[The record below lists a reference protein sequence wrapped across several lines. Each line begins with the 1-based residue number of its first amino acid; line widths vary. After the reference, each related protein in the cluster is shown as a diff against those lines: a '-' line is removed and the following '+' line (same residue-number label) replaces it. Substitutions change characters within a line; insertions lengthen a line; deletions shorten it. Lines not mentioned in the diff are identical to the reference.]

1 MTATAVKVPLHEFA
15 ADLARQHLA
24 APRQRL
30 AAAYG
35 KKLKRHL
42 NARLESMVARVAALP
57 STVHVQFVGLDWLD
71 QNQHIIRGAVDQIAS
86 DLPRGY
92 VRKLPAIMSSTGDG
106 ELRVKAI
113 SESIIERAVL
123 PLDVSWI
130 EQFLTLYQRELA
142 LSLGELWALPT
153 LLRAEIVEILCD
165 TVDAVLD
172 LANAG
177 ADESLHAPVAANLSA
192 CVISLRT
199 LAATDWLKFVERQS
213 AVERIL
219 ENDPSGSYPSMV
231 PESRNHYREHVERL
245 ARRLGETELAIA
257 ETALKLSQDAPG
269 TASTREHHVGYY
281 LIDHGTDRLKA
292 ALRGKPIR
300 HKSLRRRSGT
310 LNSWA
315 YLLAIGLPTA
325 ASIATL
331 SGVLAAA
338 DIGAVSRG
346 LLMIL
351 AIVPALTIWTEI
363 VNWLLTQIIPPRVLP
378 RLDFSRAI
386 PGACTT
392 VVAIP
397 CMLTSVVEID
407 RLIDTLETNYLGNI
421 DKRLTFVLLSDYTD
435 ADNATLDEDAALLL
449 HAKAG
454 IDTLNARYQDAA
466 RQAFALLHRERLWNE
481 TSGIWM
487 GWERKR
493 GKIAEFN
500 SWLLGADDTNFV
512 LLHGQVEALRKAQY
526 VITLDADNQ
535 LLPGVASELIGALAH
550 PLNRPKFDAAS
561 GRFVAG
567 YTVIQPRVEL
577 HPASANRTVFS
588 RLMSG
593 DVGIDLY
600 HHAVSEAYQDFFGEG
615 IYAGK
620 GIYDVRAFSRSV
632 EGIVPDNAVL
642 SHDLLE
648 GILGRAAL
656 ASDIVVLE
664 NASPNLTAELQRQHR
679 WIRGDWQLLP
689 WLIPIGGAALSG
701 RVDLLGKW
709 KLFDNLRRSLLPA
722 SLLALFLLGWLFLP
736 ENVGAWTLAVAAVPG
751 LTIIYSLAGDIRRS
765 PLRWGTLRS
774 TLIRLS
780 ASNGKKLGQMLVNL
794 AVLPVVAYSTLDAII
809 RTLSRLLITHRN
821 LLEWTPSA
829 QSDWETLGTTLVGSY
844 RRMIAAP
851 VTGSFVCMI
860 AIASDPVVLWPALFG
875 AAWLGAPLLMWFMA
889 RETEDQFLLL
899 ESERAELRKL
909 ARRTW
914 QFYERFVGPET
925 HWLPPDNYQEA
936 PKVALAERTSPT
948 NIGLFLI
955 SAVAAYDLNYFGAM
969 GLLTRIDGTTDT
981 LLRMRRFRGHLFN
994 WYSTRDLSVLEP
1006 AYVSTVDS
1014 GNLMA
1019 ALLICRSA
1027 LLEIEQTSPPH
1038 LRAPAALGDIVANIE
1053 EVLST
1058 NGDQGDGPEAANV
1071 LKILTRIRQC
1081 VADTPKDA
1089 TQWNADLAN
1098 VSDILCAELDH
1109 AVLRLAE
1116 HRGLNWNAERISTL
1130 RTWINQLRHESTTLQ
1145 TEIADRLS
1153 VRRAADESREL
1164 LALRDRLLAR
1174 IDKIVAAT
1182 DFSFLFDANRQLF
1195 HIGYNNT
1202 TGELDASYYD
1212 LLASE
1217 ARTASLIAIAKGDVP
1232 ISHWVHLGRPLRRVG
1247 GMRVV
1252 LSWSA
1257 TAFEYLMPRLFME
1270 TPAHGLLDTSCRAM
1284 IREQRKLARHDRVP
1298 WGVSE
1303 SAYFE
1308 LDDSGH
1314 YKYYA
1319 FGIDSLALRRSAR
1332 PRYVVSP
1339 YASLLAL
1346 PFAPRKV
1353 LNNLESLRAYGC
1365 WGRYG
1370 LYEALD
1376 FGEHPG
1382 AEARPRLVQSFMAH
1396 HQAMIIAALTNFLC
1410 GDSLVRRFHANPEIA
1425 AVEHL
1430 LYEALPRRAQ
1440 DRVIRH
1446 MPPVRPRVVPL
1457 MTSEQVAIP
1466 ADRVDHFVNVVGNG
1480 HLTVRSTGCGSGDIS
1495 WNTYAIT
1502 RWHPRTSGPMGGE
1515 TTYLSDFDAGDLH
1528 ILGAA
1533 DTAGSTAPEFW
1544 CAAHQ
1549 TELHQRFGNILARLS
1564 TSVAPDN
1571 DVALR
1576 RITLTNESRQLR
1588 RIGLTHY
1595 AELVLAPAAEDQRH
1609 PAFNKLF
1616 IESEF
1621 VAEPSAL
1628 LFSRRR
1634 RSAEEAGLCC
1644 AVSVVVPDEYKPTLY
1659 YTCDRRSFLGRTGSY
1674 RKPAALSGSEL
1685 AFDHRTGKGLDP
1697 AAAIGVTIE
1706 VPAGATL
1713 QVLFIT
1719 SVSPDRDQAL
1729 ELIDHFRSP
1738 GRVNFSID
1746 QARRRAAAELTELS
1760 IDSAKI
1766 MRLLEVYADLLWPQ
1780 PLTERAYAN
1789 IHRTESILG
1798 ALWSHGIS
1806 GDYPLC
1812 MVRIRHG
1819 SATAKIEEL
1828 LVLQNYLEKR
1838 GVPIDIVLADESPAS
1853 YAEPVRHRLEELI
1866 DKYRRPHR
1874 RGRAFVLAINNLS
1887 TTERTALDAAALVHI
1902 DTGAKNGFDLRARRD
1917 EVYQDL
1923 PDFVPVRALE
1933 KTTGMDADAIVEPQL
1948 EFDNGYG
1955 GIDAESGDYVIR
1967 VAAKTPTPAPW
1978 INVLANPDF
1987 GSIVSESGSSTTWFQ
2002 NSSEHRLTSW
2012 YNDPVL
2018 DRSGEALYIRD
2029 EETGEFW
2036 SPTPWPAADG
2046 ERYLVRHGAGY
2057 SSFEHVSHRVR
2068 QRVNYFVDKEQPV
2081 KFITLAL
2088 RNTAARPRRLTVTYF
2103 VEWVFGN
2110 YYENTSPYIIPEI
2123 DDERRTLL
2131 ARNALPRFGNDRVAF
2146 VTSTAPLHGFT
2157 TDRREFLGTA
2167 RDPCHPAA
2175 LRRIGLSGEIIAG
2188 AEPCCAYQVHVD
2200 LAAGEEADVTFALG
2214 AADNRAAALA
2224 LAKAVRSEQYVR
2236 DRQAKTQRYWRDMLA
2251 RCRIRTPNKA
2261 LDHLFN
2267 HWLLYQNL
2275 AGRLWGRTGLYQAAG
2290 GFGFRDQLQDSLALL
2305 HVQPELTR
2313 AQIIRACSVQ
2323 FAAGDVLH
2331 WWHEDPKRGVR
2342 TRCSDDLLWLPY
2354 AVSEYLKVTG
2364 ETGLLDETVPY
2375 LAGEPLRAD
2384 EAERYTEYAS
2394 SDRRASV
2401 YEHCCNAIDA
2411 RAVTGRNGL
2420 PLIGSG
2426 DWNDGLNRVGIEGR
2440 GESAWLGWFLADVYT
2455 RFASIA
2461 EQHDDRLRATEL
2473 MRRRTALVAALE
2485 SKTWDGAWY
2494 LRAFYDD
2501 GSSLGASANNEC
2513 KIDLNAQTWPAITGL
2528 ASPERARRALD
2539 SVDEW
2544 LIDEEARLIKLLTPP
2559 FDRTL
2564 KDPGYIKGYPPGVRE
2579 NGGQYTHASTW
2590 AIWAAVRLERPEQ
2603 AMHWADLLNPLL
2615 RVSDKSSA
2623 DHYRGEPYVLPG
2635 DVCGVAAQTGQAGW
2649 TWYTGSAAWLFRI
2662 VLEQILG
2669 FQPVHGKLELHPCV
2683 PRSWSRFSIDY
2694 RFGGSSYA
2702 IEVLDPTGINE
2713 SGASYQLDGKQVSTL
2728 QLVDDNSDH
2737 RVIVSPDKS

>member
-1 MTATAVKVPLHEFA
+1 ME
-15 ADLARQHLA
+15 
-24 APRQRL
+24 
-30 AAAYG
+30 
-35 KKLKRHL
+35 
-42 NARLESMVARVAALP
+42 NMVARVTALP
-57 STVHVQFVGLDWLD
+57 ATIQVQFVGLDWLD
-71 QNQHIIRGAVDQIAS
+71 QNQHIILEAIELIGG

-92 VRKLPAIMSSTGDG
+92 VRKLPAIVSSTGGG

-130 EQFLTLYQRELA
+130 EQFLTLYQRELT
-142 LSLGELWALPT
+142 LTLGELWALPT
-153 LLRAEIVEILCD
+153 LLRAEVVKILCD
-165 TVDAVLD
+165 TVDEGLD
-172 LANAG
+172 LANSG
-177 ADESLHAPVAANLSA
+177 ADESRHAPVAANLSA

-199 LAATDWLKFVERQS
+199 LAAADWLKFVERQS

-219 ENDPSGSYPSMV
+219 ENDPSGSYPTMV
-231 PESRNHYREHVERL
+231 AESRNHYREQVERL
-245 ARRLGETELAIA
+245 ARRLSATEPDIA
-257 ETALKLSQDAPG
+257 ETALKLSQDASG
-269 TASTREHHVGYY
+269 TASAREHHVGYY
-281 LIDHGTDRLKA
+281 LIDHGVDRLTA
-292 ALRGKPIR
+292 VLRGKPVR
-300 HKSLRRRSGT
+300 YKRLRRRSDT
-310 LNSWA
+310 MNSWA

-325 ASIATL
+325 ASIVYL
-331 SGVLAAA
+331 SGMLAAVG
-338 DIGAVSRG
+338 IGAVSRW

-378 RLDFSRAI
+378 KLDFSRAI
-386 PGACTT
+386 PREYTT
-392 VVAIP
+392 VVATP
-397 CMLTSVVEID
+397 CMLTSDVEID
-407 RLIDTLETNYLGNI
+407 RLIGTLETNYLGNN
-421 DKRLTFVLLSDYTD
+421 DERLTFILLSDYTD
-435 ADNATLDEDAALLL
+435 ADNASLDEDAALLR
-449 HAKAG
+449 HAQVG
-454 IDTLNARYQDAA
+454 IDALNARYRDAD
-466 RQAFALLHRERLWNE
+466 RQPFALLHRERLWNE

-493 GKIAEFN
+493 GKIVEFN
-500 SWLLGADDTNFV
+500 SWLLGADNTNFV
-512 LLHGQVEALRKAQY
+512 LLHGQVEALRTAKC

-535 LLPGVASELIGALAH
+535 LLPGVASELVGALAH
-550 PLNRPKFDAAS
+550 PLNRPEFDEAS
-561 GRFVAG
+561 GRFTAG

-600 HHAVSEAYQDFFGEG
+600 HLAVSEAYQDFFGQG

-620 GIYDVRAFSRSV
+620 GIYDIRAFSQSV
-632 EGIVPDNAVL
+632 EGFVPDNAVL

-656 ASDIVVLE
+656 ASDIVILE
-664 NASPNLTAELQRQHR
+664 NASPNLTAELKRQHR

-689 WLIPIGGAALSG
+689 WLVPIGGAALRA

-709 KLFDNLRRSLLPA
+709 KLFDNLRRSLLPV

-736 ENVGAWTLAVAAVPG
+736 EHGGAWTLALALVPG
-751 LTIIYSLAGDIRRS
+751 LAIIYSLAGDIRRS

-780 ASNGKKLGQMLVNL
+780 ASNGKKLGQTLVNL
-794 AVLPVVAYSTLDAII
+794 TVLPVVTYSTLDAII

-829 QSDWETLGTTLVGSY
+829 QSEWETLGTSLAGSY

-851 VTGSFVCMI
+851 VTGTFACMI
-860 AIASDPVVLWPALFG
+860 AVAGDKVVLWPALFG

-889 RETEDQFLLL
+889 REHEDEVLLL
-899 ESERAELRKL
+899 EPERAELRKL

-955 SAVAAYDLNYFGAM
+955 SAVAAYDLNYFGAT
-969 GLLTRIDGTTDT
+969 GLLTRIDGTTEA

-994 WYSTRDLSVLEP
+994 WYSTQDLSVLEP

-1027 LLEIEQTSPPH
+1027 LLEIEQTLPPH
-1038 LRAPAALGDIVANIE
+1038 LRAAAALGDIVANIE
-1053 EVLST
+1053 ETLST
-1058 NGDQGDGPEAANV
+1058 NGNRGDGPEAEHV
-1071 LKILTRIRQC
+1071 LEILTRIRQC
-1081 VADTPKDA
+1081 IADTPKDA
-1089 TQWNADLAN
+1089 TQWNAALAN
-1098 VSDILCAELDH
+1098 VSDALCAELDH
-1109 AVLRLAE
+1109 AVLHLAE
-1116 HRGLNWNAERISTL
+1116 HRGLTWNAERIGAL
-1130 RTWINQLRHESTTLQ
+1130 RTWINQLRHEAATLQ
-1145 TEIADRLS
+1145 TEIVERMADG
-1153 VRRAADESREL
+1153 AAIESREL

-1174 IDKIVAAT
+1174 INTIVAET
-1182 DFSFLFDANRQLF
+1182 DFSFLFDTNRQLF

-1202 TGELDASYYD
+1202 IGELDPSYYD

-1217 ARTASLIAIAKGDVP
+1217 ARIASLIAIAKGDVP
-1232 ISHWVHLGRPLRRVG
+1232 ISHWVHLGRPLRRIG

-1284 IREQRKLARHDRVP
+1284 IREQRKLSRHGRVP

-1319 FGIDSLALRRSAR
+1319 FGVDSLALRRSTR

-1346 PFAPRKV
+1346 PFDPRRV
-1353 LNNLESLRAYGC
+1353 LDNLESLRAYGC

-1376 FGEHPG
+1376 FGEQPS

-1396 HQAMIIAALTNFLC
+1396 HQAMIIAAVTNSLC

-1425 AVEHL
+1425 TVEHL

-1440 DRVIRH
+1440 DRVIRY

-1457 MTSEQVAIP
+1457 MTSEQVRIP
-1466 ADRVDHFVNVVGNG
+1466 LDRVNRFVNVIGNG
-1480 HLTVRSTGCGSGDIS
+1480 HLTIRSTGCGSGDTS

-1502 RWHPRTSGPMGGE
+1502 RWQPRTSGPMGGE
-1515 TTYLSDFDAGDLH
+1515 ATYLSDLDDGDLH

-1533 DTAGSTAPEFW
+1533 DPASAAPPEFW

-1549 TELHQRFGNILARLS
+1549 TELHQHFGNILARLS

-1571 DVALR
+1571 DVAFK

-1595 AELVLAPAAEDQRH
+1595 AELALASAAEDRRH

-1621 VAEPSAL
+1621 VAEPSSL

-1634 RSAEEAGLCC
+1634 RSAEESGLCC
-1644 AVSVVVPDEYKPTLY
+1644 AVSVVVPDEYKPALH
-1659 YTCDRRSFLGRTGSY
+1659 YTCDRRSFLGRAGSY
-1674 RKPAALSGSEL
+1674 RKPAALSGSES
-1685 AFDHRTGKGLDP
+1685 AFDRRTGEGLDP
-1697 AAAIGVTIE
+1697 VAAIGVTLE

-1713 QVLFIT
+1713 QVIFIT

-1738 GRVNFSID
+1738 QRVNFSID

-1760 IDSAKI
+1760 IDSTKI

-1780 PLTERAYAN
+1780 PLTERAYTS
-1789 IHRTESILG
+1789 IHGTESIL
-1798 ALWSHGIS
+1798 ATLWSQGIS
-1806 GDYPLC
+1806 GDNPIC
-1812 MVRIRHG
+1812 MAHVRRG
-1819 SATAKIEEL
+1819 SATARIEDL

-1838 GVPIDIVLADESPAS
+1838 GTPIDIVLADESPAS
-1853 YAEPVRHRLEELI
+1853 YAEPVRNRLEELI
-1866 DKYRRPHR
+1866 DKYRRPLR
-1874 RGRAFVLAINNLS
+1874 RGRAFIIAINSLS
-1887 TTERTALDAAALVHI
+1887 STERTALDAAALVHL
-1902 DTGAKNGFDLRARRD
+1902 DTGPKNGINLRAQRD

-1933 KTTGMDADAIVEPQL
+1933 TSTEVDADAIAEPPL

-1955 GIDAESGDYVIR
+1955 GIDAASGDYVIR
-1967 VAAKTPTPAPW
+1967 AAAATPTPAPW
-1978 INVLANPDF
+1978 INVLANPNF
-1987 GSIVSESGSSTTWFQ
+1987 GSIVSESGSSNTWFQ

-2012 YNDPVL
+2012 YNDPVI

-2036 SPTPWPAADG
+2036 SPTPWPVADG
-2046 ERYLVRHGAGY
+2046 ERYLARHGAGH
-2057 SSFEHVSHRVR
+2057 SSFEHVSHRIR
-2068 QRVNYFVDKEQPV
+2068 QRVDYFVDKEQPV
-2081 KFITLAL
+2081 KFIMLAL
-2088 RNTAARPRRLTVTYF
+2088 KNTARRPRRLTVTYF

-2110 YYENTSPYIIPEI
+2110 HYENTSPYIIPEI
-2123 DDERRTLL
+2123 DDDRRTLL

-2175 LRRIGLSGEIIAG
+2175 LRRIGLSGEIVAG
-2188 AEPCCAYQVHVD
+2188 AEPCCAYQIHVD
-2200 LAAGEEADVTFALG
+2200 IAAGKEGNVTFALG
-2214 AADNRAAALA
+2214 AADNRDAALV
-2224 LAKAVRSEQYVR
+2224 LAKAARSEQYVR
-2236 DRQAKTQRYWRDMLA
+2236 DRQAKTKQHWRDMLA
-2251 RCRIRTPNKA
+2251 RCRIHTPNKA

-2267 HWLLYQNL
+2267 RWLLYQNL

-2313 AQIIRACSVQ
+2313 TQIIRACSVQ
-2323 FAAGDVLH
+2323 FAEGDVLH
-2331 WWHEDPKRGVR
+2331 WWHENPKRGVR

-2364 ETGLLDETVPY
+2364 ETGLLDETVSY
-2375 LAGEPLRAD
+2375 LAGEPLRPD
-2384 EAERYTEYAS
+2384 EVERYTEYAS

-2401 YEHCCNAIDA
+2401 YEHCCSAIEA

-2420 PLIGSG
+2420 PLIGNG

-2461 EQHDDRLRATEL
+2461 EQRDDSWRATEL
-2473 MRRRTALVAALE
+2473 IRQRTALVAALE
-2485 SKTWDGAWY
+2485 SETWDGEWY

-2528 ASPERARRALD
+2528 ASPERAQRALD

-2544 LIDEEARLIKLLTPP
+2544 LIDDEARLIKLLTPP

-2564 KDPGYIKGYPPGVRE
+2564 RDPGYIKGYPPGVRE

-2590 AIWAAVRLERPEQ
+2590 AIWAAVRLNRPEQ
-2603 AMHWADLLNPLL
+2603 AMHWANLLNPLL
-2615 RVSDKSSA
+2615 RVTDQRAA
-2623 DHYRGEPYVLPG
+2623 DLYLGEPYVLPG
-2635 DVCGVAAQTGQAGW
+2635 DVYGAAPRTGQAGW

-2669 FQPVHGKLELHPCV
+2669 FQPVHGTLELHPCV
-2683 PRSWSRFSIDY
+2683 PRAWSTFSIDY
-2694 RFGGSSYA
+2694 RFGGSSYS
-2702 IEVLDPTGINE
+2702 IEVLDPTGIAE
-2713 SGASYQLDGKQVSTL
+2713 SGASYQLDGKRVSTL
-2728 QLVDDNSDH
+2728 ELVDDDSDH
-2737 RVIVSPDKS
+2737 HVIVSPDKTGTARSPGGKRQSAA